1 MKYKLHGL
9 CLESDMEFT
18 GLAVAAPFDNV
29 DVVFELRSG
38 HGEIMAD
45 LPLENRTIAIPSPD
59 KEWFVELFQ
68 MPFQSVMRFHAGLDF
83 WINADGSH
91 IVCRSYRDASPILI
105 QQYLLGWVLSL
116 VLHLKHMV
124 GLHASS
130 VVINDKA
137 VGFAGSSRAGK
148 STLVTALAMAGCE
161 VLTDEVL
168 VFKNEESGIYATPGY
183 REIRLG
189 HDTVP
194 VLANIFGQK
203 SITSRESN
211 GKLALQVDGLW
222 ANVHEEP
229 LPLRTIYLLTGDEPV
244 RSDKVAFST
253 LDPKDAPRHLLRHS
267 FVIPKYYK
275 EFLNRQFSM
284 LCQLTSSI
292 PVQFLEYPRD
302 LDRLPQVVD
311 AILEHENREANNRQL
326 VLR

>member
-18 GLAVAAPFDNV
+18 GLAEAAPFDKA
-29 DVVFELRSG
+29 DIVFELLSG
-38 HGEIMAD
+38 HGETMAD
-45 LPLENRTIAIPSPD
+45 LPQENRTIAITSPD
-59 KEWFVELFQ
+59 NEWFVELYQ
-68 MPFQSVMRFHAGLDF
+68 MPSQSVMRFHAGLDF
-83 WINADGSH
+83 LINADGSH

-124 GLHASS
+124 GLHASA
-130 VVINDKA
+130 VAINGKA
-137 VGFAGSSRAGK
+137 VGFAGSSGAGK
-148 STLVTALAMAGCE
+148 STLVTALAMTGCE

-168 VFKNEESGIYATPGY
+168 VFKKEENGIYAMPGY
-183 REIRLG
+183 QEIRLG
-189 HDTVP
+189 YETVP
-194 VLANIFGQK
+194 ALANIFGQK

-211 GKLALQVDGLW
+211 GKLALQVDGIW
-222 ANVHEEP
+222 ANVCEKP

-244 RSDKVAFST
+244 KSDKVAFST

-284 LCQLTSSI
+284 LCQLTSSM
-292 PVQFLEYPRD
+292 PVQFLDFPRD
-302 LDRLPQVVD
+302 LDRLPEVVD
-311 AILEHENREANNRQL
+311 AILEHESQEATNKQL